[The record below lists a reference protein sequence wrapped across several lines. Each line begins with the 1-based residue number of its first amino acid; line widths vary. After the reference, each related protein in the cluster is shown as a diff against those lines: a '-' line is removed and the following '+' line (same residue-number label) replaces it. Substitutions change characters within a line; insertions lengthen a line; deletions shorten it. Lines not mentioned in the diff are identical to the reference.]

1 MAKSLIFE
9 YNFRQSLGVALITM
23 YSVSFTM
30 IRFGLTIIYHYYAI
44 YVTQNLSTMHLYYTH
59 HFVSK
64 VTNIPCN
71 FKLGVQL
78 LKKKTALY
86 LTENGKNAR
95 QLAVRE

>member
-1 MAKSLIFE
+1 MAKSLILE

-44 YVTQNLSTMHLYYTH
+44 YVTQNLSTMHLYYTNDKSKH

-78 LKKKTALY
+78 LKKK
-86 LTENGKNAR
+86 
-95 QLAVRE
+95 QLFI